1 MFPSFLLI
9 KVKVH
14 INNDYIAHINDDNGL
29 LREISYKCNKC
40 FIDGKHDYA

>member
-14 INNDYIAHINDDNGL
+14 VNNDYNTHINNDNAL
-29 LREISYKCNKC
+29 LREISYKRNKC
-40 FIDGKHDYA
+40 FIDRKHDYA